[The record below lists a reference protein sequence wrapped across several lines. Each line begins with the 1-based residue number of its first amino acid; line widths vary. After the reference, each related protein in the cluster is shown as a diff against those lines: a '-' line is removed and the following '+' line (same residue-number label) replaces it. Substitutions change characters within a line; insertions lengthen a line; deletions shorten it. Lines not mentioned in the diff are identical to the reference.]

1 VTAASRKPVGT
12 DDPRIAVVGAGSWG
26 TAFAGVT
33 ADKGVDTILWARREE
48 LADAVGSRH
57 ENPDYLP
64 GIELPPSL
72 QATHDLEKAVS
83 TASIV
88 VMAVPSHAFREIFRE
103 VIPLLDPGT
112 PVVSLTK
119 GIEQDSLKRMS
130 EVMVEEGDLDP
141 GRVAA
146 LSGPNLAKEVAGR
159 QPSATVVGCAD
170 EDVARTLQAAFMAPY
185 FRVYTNPDVVGVELG
200 GSMKNVIAIAA
211 GIAAGMQ
218 FGDNAKAS
226 LITRGLAEIARLGA
240 AMGGNPLTFA
250 GLAGMGDLVAT
261 CYSPLSRNRTVGE
274 QLGKGRKL
282 DEIIGELNMVAEG
295 VKSSKPLC
303 TMAEQNGV
311 EVPIAEHVV
320 KVLYEDVSPEDMV
333 LSLMLRQAKPELH
346 GLE

>member
-1 VTAASRKPVGT
+1 MRV
-12 DDPRIAVVGAGSWG
+12 DPLTIAVVGAGSWG
-26 TAFAGVT
+26 TALAAVT
-33 ADKGVDTILWARREE
+33 ADKGVDTVLWARREE
-48 LADAVGSRH
+48 LADSIASRH
-57 ENPDYLP
+57 ENPEYLP

-88 VMAVPSHAFREIFRE
+88 VMGVPSHAFRGIFRQ
-103 VIPLLDPGT
+103 VAPSLGPGV

-159 QPSATVVGCAD
+159 QPSATVVACGDQDA
-170 EDVARTLQAAFMAPY
+170 AKRLQAAFMAPY

-211 GIAAGMQ
+211 GIAAGMG

-274 QLGKGRKL
+274 QLGKGRML
-282 DEIIGELNMVAEG
+282 DEIIGEMKMVAEG

-303 TMAEQNGV
+303 AMAERHGV
-311 EVPIAEHVV
+311 DVPIAQHVV
-320 KVLYEDVSPEDMV
+320 RVLYEEVSPEEMV
-333 LSLMLRQAKPELH
+333 LSLMLREAKPELH
-346 GLE
+346 GLDRGDAGGRA

>member
-1 VTAASRKPVGT
+1 VE
-12 DDPRIAVVGAGSWG
+12 DLRIAVVGAGSWG
-26 TAFAGVT
+26 TALAAVT

-48 LADAVGSRH
+48 LAQAIASRH
-57 ENPDYLP
+57 ENPDYLS

-72 QATHDLEKAVS
+72 QATHDLEKATS
-83 TASIV
+83 TASVV
-88 VMAVPSHAFREIFRE
+88 VMAVPSHAFRVIFHD
-103 VIPLLDPGT
+103 VVPLLGPDV

-130 EVMVEEGDLDP
+130 EVMGEEGDLGP
-141 GRVAA
+141 SRVAA
-146 LSGPNLAKEVAGR
+146 LSGPNLAREVVAR
-159 QPSATVVGCAD
+159 QPSATVVACA
-170 EDVARTLQAAFMAPY
+170 EKGVARKLQDAFMAHY

-200 GSMKNVIAIAA
+200 GSMKNVIAL
-211 GIAAGMQ
+211 AAGMAAGMG

-226 LITRGLAEIARLGA
+226 LITRGLAEIARLGV

-274 QLGKGRKL
+274 QLGRGRRL
-282 DEIIGELNMVAEG
+282 DEITGEMKMVAEG

-303 TMAEQNGV
+303 AMAERHSV
-311 EVPIAEHVV
+311 EVPIAQHVV
-320 KVLYEDVSPEDMV
+320 RVLYEGVSPEDMV
-333 LSLMLRQAKPELH
+333 LSLMLRFAKPELH

>member
-1 VTAASRKPVGT
+1 MRAEHPS
-12 DDPRIAVVGAGSWG
+12 IAVVGAGSWG
-26 TAFAGVT
+26 TALAAVT

-48 LADAVGSRH
+48 LAEAIASRH

-64 GIELPPSL
+64 GIELPSAL
-72 QATHDLEKAVS
+72 QATHDLEKALS
-83 TASIV
+83 TATIA
-88 VMAVPSHAFREIFRE
+88 VMAVPSHAFRAIFRD
-103 VIPLLDPGT
+103 VAPMLAANV

-130 EVMVEEGDLDP
+130 EVMAEEADLDRT
-141 GRVAA
+141 RVAA
-146 LSGPNLAKEVAGR
+146 LSGPNLAREVAGR
-159 QPSATVVGCAD
+159 QPSATVVACAD
-170 EDVARTLQAAFMAPY
+170 DDVAEMLQAAFMAHSL
-185 FRVYTNPDVVGVELG
+185 RVYTNPDVVGVELG

-211 GIAAGMQ
+211 GIAAGMG

-226 LITRGLAEIARLGA
+226 LITRGLAEIARLGV
-240 AMGGNPLTFA
+240 AMDGNPLTFA

-282 DEIIGELNMVAEG
+282 DEIVSEMKMVAEG

-303 TMAEQNGV
+303 ALAERHGV
-311 EVPIAEHVV
+311 EVPVAQHVV
-320 KVLYEDVSPEDMV
+320 KVLYEGVSPEDMV
-333 LSLMLRQAKPELH
+333 LSLMLREAKPELH